1 MKFPEID
8 PVLIHLGPIQVR
20 WYGLMYVIAFSLA
33 YVVLVKT
40 SQRKGQ
46 GLTRQ
51 DIGDF
56 LTYAILGVI
65 IGARLGYCVFYNT
78 TYYLHNPLKI
88 FAVWEGGMSF
98 HGGMLG
104 VALGTWIYTR
114 KSGKSFLGMGDLAG
128 MAAPLGLLFGRIGNF
143 INAEL
148 YGRVTDVSWAMVF
161 PDAGEFPRH
170 PSQLYEAFFEGL
182 LLFIVL
188 FMLSKKKLPKG
199 FLLAIFL
206 IGYGFFRFFLEFFR
220 EPDPQ
225 IGFLFGPFT
234 MGQLLCTIMVA
245 VGCGL
250 FWLSSALERKSV
262 ST

>member
-1 MKFPEID
+1 
-8 PVLIHLGPIQVR
+8 
-20 WYGLMYVIAFSLA
+20 MYVIAFA
-33 YVVLVKT
+33 IGYVVLVKT
-40 SQRKGQ
+40 SRRKGHD
-46 GLTRQ
+46 LTSQ

-56 LTYAILGVI
+56 LTYAVVGVI
-65 IGARLGYCVFYNT
+65 VGARLGYCVFYNT
-78 TYYLHNPLKI
+78 AYYWHNPWKV

-98 HGGMLG
+98 HGGLLG
-104 VALGTWIYTR
+104 VAFGALIYAR
-114 KSGKSFLGMGDLAG
+114 KSGKPFLGLGDLAAI
-128 MAAPLGLLFGRIGNF
+128 AAPMGLFFGRIGNF
-143 INAEL
+143 INGEL
-148 YGRVTDVSWAMVF
+148 YGRATDVSWAMVF
-161 PDAGEFPRH
+161 PGAGEYPRH

-182 LLFIVL
+182 LLFMVL

-234 MGQLLCTIMVA
+234 MGQLLCTIMVV

-250 FWLSSALERKSV
+250 FWLSSASERKGV